1 MKSMKKKKIPKFKNE
16 DGERKFWS
24 KHDST
29 EYIDYNKAERSIFS
43 NLKPSTHSISIRM
56 PDYLLNRLKMLAH
69 KKDIPYQSLLK
80 LYLAEKVEE
89 EIKGRI

>member
-1 MKSMKKKKIPKFKNE
+1 MKNMKKKIPEFKTE
-16 DGERKFWS
+16 EQERAFWG

-29 EYIDYNKAERSIFS
+29 EFIDYRKAEKSAFI
-43 NLKPSTHSISIRM
+43 NLKPTTHSISIRM

-80 LYLAEKVEE
+80 MYLIQKIEE
-89 EIKGRI
+89 ELK

>member
-1 MKSMKKKKIPKFKNE
+1 MKTLKKKRIPNFRTE
-16 DGERKFWS
+16 DEERKFWG

-29 EYIDYNKAERSIFS
+29 EYVDYQKAKSVIFTE
-43 NLKPSTHSISIRM
+43 LKPSTHSISIRM

-80 LYLAEKVEE
+80 LYLTEKVEE
-89 EIKGRI
+89 EIKEKV